1 MALDET
7 IEQIGT
13 AIMKS
18 LQDPAGKL
26 TPSEAMKICVEARY
40 LALGMA
46 MVGDGG
52 SARLNERTQRL
63 RAELVEWADEFT
75 EMLDVALE
83 WRDLAEVKAEVKA
96 AEGKMKARR
105 ASLDRGLHLSVV
117 AALRILRALPP
128 PVCFRLS
135 A

>member
-1 MALDET
+1 MVKTLQET
-7 IEQIGT
+7 T
-13 AIMKS
+13 
-18 LQDPAGKL
+18 GKL

-52 SARLNERTQRL
+52 SARLNDRTQRL

-83 WRDLAEVKAEVKA
+83 WRDLAETKVQEKP
-96 AEGKMKARR
+96 ARTR
-105 ASLDRGLHLSVV
+105 RGASERGAHLSVV
-117 AALRILRALPP
+117 AATA
-128 PVCFRLS
+128 S
-135 A
+135 